1 MKHKG
6 TVSEMKLNVEMEVS
20 SMQKDGHGGRVHMP
34 LLQKSVLLTGKP
46 DLPSKDGQVLG
57 NSPASVSS

>member
-1 MKHKG
+1 MG
-6 TVSEMKLNVEMEVS
+6 EGFTF
-20 SMQKDGHGGRVHMP
+20 P
-34 LLQKSVLLTGKP
+34 LLQKSVLLLTGKP